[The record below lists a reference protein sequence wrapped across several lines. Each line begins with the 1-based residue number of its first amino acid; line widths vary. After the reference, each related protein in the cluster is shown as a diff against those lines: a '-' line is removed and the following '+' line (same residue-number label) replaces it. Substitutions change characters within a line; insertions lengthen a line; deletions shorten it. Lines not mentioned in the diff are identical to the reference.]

1 MVGNWSRKPG
11 EPATVRG
18 STPPPSSTFSP
29 LSLFCVDIFA
39 PPCEALLVLP
49 LRPVEQPARVIAAAD
64 VRPEPMI
71 IRAGRKQHDPR
82 AGAPQE

>member
-1 MVGNWSRKPG
+1 
-11 EPATVRG
+11 
-18 STPPPSSTFSP
+18 
-29 LSLFCVDIFA
+29 
-39 PPCEALLVLP
+39 VLP